1 MGLER
6 AEMCMKKMPKE
17 VCMDGQ
23 VVRVPW
29 GLASHLVSG
38 NVGDIG
44 EGLKEN
50 KVLRS
55 FLANHGAKIGF
66 L

>member
-1 MGLER
+1 
-6 AEMCMKKMPKE
+6 MCMKKMPKE
-17 VCMDGQ
+17 VCMD
-23 VVRVPW
+23 VCCKSAL

-38 NVGDIG
+38 NVGEIG

>member
-1 MGLER
+1 MYE
-6 AEMCMKKMPKE
+6 KMPKE

-23 VVRVPW
+23 VVRVSW
-29 GLASHLVSG
+29 GLASQLVSG
-38 NVGDIG
+38 SVGEMG

>member
-1 MGLER
+1 MYE
-6 AEMCMKKMPKE
+6 KMPKE

-23 VVRVPW
+23 VVRVSW
-29 GLASHLVSG
+29 GLESQLVSG
-38 NVGDIG
+38 SVGEMG